1 MTGRLCR
8 AAGPMRPAAVSV
20 VAALLALAPAAE
32 AATLSGRVVAAESG
46 AGVGPA
52 TVQIVNSALGG
63 VELDSAPDGSFRVE
77 GLPAGRYRVRAI
89 PSWRDDR
96 AVRWHPSSV
105 DFCAATAID
114 IAEDDVIEDVDV
126 ALPTGGRLSVQVLRP
141 DGAPLDGATV
151 WVRPADD
158 NSGQYDRPALTGAD
172 GRATVVGVDL
182 AAPTGEWTVTVSS
195 EDLPQQLLG
204 GTYDPAQAQRFPA
217 PTPAGVDAG
226 THQLLAGIRVSGTIF
241 GPDGPVPGG
250 TAHVYSSS
258 QVRSVPIGADGRYAA
273 AGLPPGE
280 VIVWANVDGLAQTY
294 YPDSDRPGERVP
306 VAEEG
311 GVAEGVDLTAP
322 REAVFFARFT
332 DAETGAPIPEVGGL
346 LYNDSNTVGIG
357 DAGLADG
364 TLRIDRLHGGDWR
377 LFAWAEDEGYTDDWV
392 REEDGAE
399 RIFPIAPG
407 VENPVVELALR
418 MAAGGT
424 GIVRDDRGQPAAVR
438 VVLVREDGLTVDDL
452 TGADGAWE
460 VDGLGAGSWALRAEP
475 VALCPGDPSVVPW
488 YWPGTPNPDW
498 AGRFTIGEGE
508 QAPPITLVAPVDL
521 DQDLMAD
528 LWEQEQGLDP
538 ARDDASEDPDG
549 DQYSNLDEYRLG
561 TDPFGR
567 EVVKTGCG
575 CGGGAPGTAAG
586 ALLAFALTLRRRR
599 R

>member
-1 MTGRLCR
+1 MKRGAALSTAAALCAFCALCR
-8 AAGPMRPAAVSV
+8 PQSDAR
-20 VAALLALAPAAE
+20 
-32 AATLSGRVVAAESG
+32 AATLSGQVVAAESG

-63 VELDSAPDGSFRVE
+63 VELDSALDGSFRVE
-77 GLPAGRYRVRAI
+77 GLPAGRYRVRAV

-96 AVRWHPSSV
+96 AVRWHPSAV

-114 IAEDDVIEDVDV
+114 IAEDDVIEGVEV
-126 ALPTGGRLSVQVLRP
+126 ALPTGGRLQVQVLRP
-141 DGAPLDGATV
+141 DGAPLEGATI
-151 WVRPADD
+151 WARPAEDS
-158 NSGQYDRPALTGAD
+158 SGQYDRPALTGAD
-172 GRATVVGVDL
+172 GRATVVGIDL
-182 AAPTGEWTVTVSS
+182 EAPAGEWTVTVSS

-204 GTYDPAQAQRFPA
+204 GTYDPAQALRFPA
-217 PTPAGVDAG
+217 PTAAGVDAG

-241 GPDGPVPGG
+241 GPGGPASGG

-258 QVRSVPIGADGRYAA
+258 QVRSVPIGADGSYAA
-273 AGLPPGE
+273 RGLPPGE
-280 VIVWANVDGLAQTY
+280 VIVWANVEGLAQTY

-306 VAEEG
+306 VADEG
-311 GVAEGVDLTAP
+311 GFAEGVDLHAP

-357 DAGLADG
+357 DAGQPDG

-392 REEDGAE
+392 RESDGAE
-399 RIFPIAPG
+399 RVFPIEPG
-407 VENPVVELALR
+407 VESPVFELALR
-418 MAAGGT
+418 LAAGGA
-424 GIVRDDRGQPAAVR
+424 GLVRDDRGQPAAVQ
-438 VVLVREDGLTVDDL
+438 VILVREDGLTVDDL
-452 TGADGAWE
+452 TDATGAWE
-460 VDGLGAGSWALRAEP
+460 VDGLGAGSWSLRAEP
-475 VALCPGDPSVVPW
+475 VALCPGDPAVVPW

-528 LWEQEQGLDP
+528 QWEEEHGLNP
-538 ARDDASEDPDG
+538 ALDDAAEDPDG

-561 TDPFGR
+561 TDPQSTTP
-567 EVVKTGCG
+567 VKTGCG
-575 CGGGAPGTAAG
+575 CGGGAPGSAVG
-586 ALLAFALTLRRRR
+586 ALLALALTTRRRR